1 MTRLIRLLAAAAIM
15 FSAVAPVTAA
25 SPSPAPLEDSQ
36 LPIPPAEMLE
46 TTPITV
52 IGGRIGASVVPSS
65 LIFTNVDDT
74 GGIVKI
80 GNPSDQLI
88 RISVAT
94 RDYTIDA
101 AGEVAVDSEGLPTLG
116 NPAYQYTS
124 ADWYKFSYT
133 EFLLPA
139 GRIVKLPFS
148 LAVPPSALPGDHTA
162 ALIVLARRADISSG
176 SAGSGGASAVSQYR
190 FLVRMQHRV
199 AGAQFIAPRVSV
211 RAEVDGSSRIDFIAT
226 IDNLG
231 TTVLDYKPYKESDPV
246 PTFRIRPAAG
256 GDVLRE
262 FALPKGFY
270 ILPEANRILPVSW
283 RDENVVEPVG
293 TAEEVA
299 KLQEA
304 EQTAADLE
312 QLAAIRSQLRVARAR
327 LALATTVAD
336 LGEAEAAAI
345 AQVTE
350 LAEAW
355 YATAR
360 AEADGPL
367 SDSAISA
374 KGGDLA
380 ASVAAELGLNVM
392 LLGGPAA
399 LAAEERAA
407 TFELYATAD
416 RAALP
421 PTGDYIVEFVLPKRT
436 GGADEIIVSA
446 PFSFVNA
453 DPNKILLSSTAP
465 WLLFIVAGGVGAA
478 VLYFLLVV
486 RPKRRGEDLEAE

>member
-1 MTRLIRLLAAAAIM
+1 
-15 FSAVAPVTAA
+15 
-25 SPSPAPLEDSQ
+25 
-36 LPIPPAEMLE
+36 
-46 TTPITV
+46 
-52 IGGRIGASVVPSS
+52 
-65 LIFTNVDDT
+65 
-74 GGIVKI
+74 
-80 GNPSDQLI
+80 
-88 RISVAT
+88 
-94 RDYTIDA
+94 
-101 AGEVAVDSEGLPTLG
+101 
-116 NPAYQYTS
+116 
-124 ADWYKFSYT
+124 
-133 EFLLPA
+133 
-139 GRIVKLPFS
+139 
-148 LAVPPSALPGDHTA
+148 
-162 ALIVLARRADISSG
+162 
-176 SAGSGGASAVSQYR
+176 
-190 FLVRMQHRV
+190 
-199 AGAQFIAPRVSV
+199 
-211 RAEVDGSSRIDFIAT
+211 
-226 IDNLG
+226 
-231 TTVLDYKPYKESDPV
+231 
-246 PTFRIRPAAG
+246 
-256 GDVLRE
+256 VLRE
-262 FALPKGFY
+262 FSLPKGFY

>member
-1 MTRLIRLLAAAAIM
+1 MNRLIRLLAAAAIAL
-15 FSAVAPVTAA
+15 SAVAPVAAA

-36 LPIPPAEMLE
+36 LPIPPSEMLE

-88 RISVAT
+88 RISIAA

-101 AGEVAVDSEGLPTLG
+101 AGEVAIDSEGLPTLG

-139 GRIVKLPFS
+139 GRIVKLPFE
-148 LAVPPSALPGDHTA
+148 LVVPPSALPGDHTA
-162 ALIVLARRADISSG
+162 ALIVLARRADIGSG
-176 SAGSGGASAVSQYR
+176 STGSGGASAVSQYR
-190 FLVRMQHRV
+190 FLVRLQHRV
-199 AGAQFIAPRVSV
+199 AGAQLIAPRVSV
-211 RAEVDGSSRIDFIAT
+211 RAEVDGSNRIDFVAT
-226 IDNLG
+226 VDNLG
-231 TTVLDYKPYKESDPV
+231 TTVLDYKPYKEGDPV
-246 PTFRIRPAAG
+246 PVFRIRPAAG

-270 ILPEANRILPVSW
+270 ILPEANRIIPVTW
-283 RDENVVEPVG
+283 RDENVTEPVG

-299 KLQEA
+299 KLEEA
-304 EQTAADLE
+304 EQTAVDLE

-327 LALATTVAD
+327 LALTTTVAD

-345 AQVTE
+345 AQVTQ

-360 AEADGPL
+360 ADAGGPL

-374 KGGDLA
+374 KGGELA
-380 ASVAAELGLNVM
+380 ASVAAELGLNAM

-416 RAALP
+416 IAALP
-421 PTGDYIVEFVLPKRT
+421 PTGDYVVEFVLPKRA

-453 DPNKILLSSTAP
+453 DPNKVLLSATAP
-465 WLLFIVAGGVGAA
+465 WLLFVVAGGVGAA
-478 VLYFLLVV
+478 ALYFLLVV